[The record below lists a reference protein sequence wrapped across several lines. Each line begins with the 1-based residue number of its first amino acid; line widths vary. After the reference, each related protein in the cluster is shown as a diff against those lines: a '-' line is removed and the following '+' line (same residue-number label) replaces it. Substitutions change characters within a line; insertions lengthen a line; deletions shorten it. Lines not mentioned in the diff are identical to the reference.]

1 VLVCKHYAK
10 HTGVLQGGS
19 VPAHKP
25 ATPYHPKRK
34 VFVMRESQCRITGE
48 PLIKVVN
55 FGRQPLGNGFLLP
68 EQFPGEYFY
77 PMEVGFAE
85 TSMMFQLIEQ
95 PAPEKMF
102 HEQYAFYSSTSRAM
116 ERHFGE
122 FASSVM
128 QSGYLSKA
136 KPFVVELGCNDGIML
151 KHFAKTGMH
160 HLGIEPS
167 LNVAAV
173 ANSQGIRTLSEFFA
187 EDVAEKIVREDGQ
200 ADAFLAANVMCHIP
214 DIVGVVKGI
223 RALLKPTGVAIF
235 EDPYLGEVIEKT
247 SYDQIYDEHVFLFSA
262 HSIQYLFRMHGME
275 LIDVQPQ
282 VTHGGSMRYVL
293 AHTGAYA
300 VKEWVTHLLEK
311 EKALGLH
318 RLSTFKAFDKRVEQS
333 RTDLVKLLH
342 ELKSQG
348 KRIAGYGATSKST
361 TILNY
366 CGIGPELI
374 DYISDTTPIKQG
386 KFTPGMHIPVKP
398 YEAFVAAPPDY
409 AVLFAWNHAE
419 EIMAKEKAFMA
430 AGGRWIVH
438 VPEVRV
444 LG

>member
-1 VLVCKHYAK
+1 VM
-10 HTGVLQGGS
+10 TGI
-19 VPAHKP
+19 
-25 ATPYHPKRK
+25 R
-34 VFVMRESQCRITGE
+34 CRITGE
-48 PLIKVVN
+48 PLIKTVD
-55 FGRQPLGNGFLLP
+55 FGQQPLGNGFLSP
-68 EQFPGEYFY
+68 EQFSGEYFY

-95 PAPEKMF
+95 PAPEQMF
-102 HEQYAFYSSTSRAM
+102 HEQYAFYSSTSRVM

-122 FASSVM
+122 FARGVM
-128 QSGYLSKA
+128 ESGYLSKS

-151 KHFAKTGMH
+151 KHFAAAGMH

-187 EDVAEKIVREDGQ
+187 EGVAAKIVREEGQ

-262 HSIQYLFRMHGME
+262 HSIRYLFQQHGME

-282 VTHGGSMRYVL
+282 PTHGGSMRYAL
-293 AHTGAYA
+293 AHAGAYPIRDS
-300 VKEWVTHLLEK
+300 VTRLLEK
-311 EKALGLH
+311 EKMLGLD
-318 RLSTFKAFDKRVEQS
+318 RLATFEAFRKRVEKS
-333 RTDLVKLLH
+333 RSDLVKLLRD
-342 ELKSQG
+342 LKSQG

-398 YEAFVAAPPDY
+398 YDAFSAAPPDY
-409 AVLFAWNHAE
+409 AILFAWNHAE

-438 VPEVRV
+438 VPEVRM